1 MIPLQLASHNAIC
14 RNDWRG
20 WELFKTGNGHNLGWL
35 WTVDDRGILSYR
47 TSVHFGRYWPC
58 NGQNGHSKWKCYIYV
73 FLYFVL
79 YFSLIGTKKPTN
91 ICIHYHLPVLFFNFF
106 FFTKYIQICMCLV
119 SIKQT
124 HAHKNRKSK
133 YVPLCQNILKLT
145 ANFFHLSFEGKT
157 TNAYICFG
165 FLI

>member
-1 MIPLQLASHNAIC
+1 MIGEYCLTVHQCILADIDPAMGKMDIQNESAT
-14 RNDWRG
+14 
-20 WELFKTGNGHNLGWL
+20 FMFSY
-35 WTVDDRGILSYR
+35 IL
-47 TSVHFGRYWPC
+47 
-58 NGQNGHSKWKCYIYV
+58 CYI
-73 FLYFVL
+73 LVL
-79 YFSLIGTKKPTN
+79 LAQKKTTN
-91 ICIHYHLPVLFFNFF
+91 ICIHYHLPVVFLKK

-157 TNAYICFG
+157 TNAYIFFG

>member
-1 MIPLQLASHNAIC
+1 MIGEYCLTVHQCILADIDPAMGKMDIQNESAT
-14 RNDWRG
+14 
-20 WELFKTGNGHNLGWL
+20 FMFSY
-35 WTVDDRGILSYR
+35 IL
-47 TSVHFGRYWPC
+47 
-58 NGQNGHSKWKCYIYV
+58 CYILVLLAQKNLQIFVYIIIY
-73 FLYFVL
+73 LYF
-79 YFSLIGTKKPTN
+79 FLI
-91 ICIHYHLPVLFFNFF
+91 FF

>member
-20 WELFKTGNGHNLGWL
+20 WELFKTGNGHNLGWF

-79 YFSLIGTKKPTN
+79 YFSLIGTKTPTN
-91 ICIHYHLPVLFFNFF
+91 ICIHYHLPVVFFYFYFF
-106 FFTKYIQICMCLV
+106 YKIHTNM
-119 SIKQT
+119 
-124 HAHKNRKSK
+124 
-133 YVPLCQNILKLT
+133 YV
-145 ANFFHLSFEGKT
+145 
-157 TNAYICFG
+157 FG
-165 FLI
+165 FHKADTHTKIENQSTSHYVKTFWS

>member
-58 NGQNGHSKWKCYIYV
+58 NGQNGHSKWKCCIYV

-79 YFSLIGTKKPTN
+79 YYCLTGTKKPTN
-91 ICIHYHLPVLFFNFF
+91 ICIHYHVLFWFF
-106 FFTKYIQICMCLV
+106 FFYKIHINMYV
-119 SIKQT
+119 FGF
-124 HAHKNRKSK
+124 HKADTCTQNRKSK

>member
-1 MIPLQLASHNAIC
+1 MIREYCLTIHQCILADIDPAMGKIDIQNVLHLCFPIFC
-14 RNDWRG
+14 VI
-20 WELFKTGNGHNLGWL
+20 L
-35 WTVDDRGILSYR
+35 LSYW
-47 TSVHFGRYWPC
+47 H
-58 NGQNGHSKWKCYIYV
+58 
-73 FLYFVL
+73 
-79 YFSLIGTKKPTN
+79 KKPTN
-91 ICIHYHLPVLFFNFF
+91 ICIHYHLPVVFFNFF

>member
-1 MIPLQLASHNAIC
+1 MIGEYCLTVHQCILADIDPAMGKMDIQNESATFMFSYILYYILVYWHN
-14 RNDWRG
+14 
-20 WELFKTGNGHNLGWL
+20 KTYKYLY
-35 WTVDDRGILSYR
+35 TLSFTCSFFY
-47 TSVHFGRYWPC
+47 
-58 NGQNGHSKWKCYIYV
+58 
-73 FLYFVL
+73 FL
-79 YFSLIGTKKPTN
+79 
-91 ICIHYHLPVLFFNFF
+91 

-124 HAHKNRKSK
+124 HAHKNRNSK